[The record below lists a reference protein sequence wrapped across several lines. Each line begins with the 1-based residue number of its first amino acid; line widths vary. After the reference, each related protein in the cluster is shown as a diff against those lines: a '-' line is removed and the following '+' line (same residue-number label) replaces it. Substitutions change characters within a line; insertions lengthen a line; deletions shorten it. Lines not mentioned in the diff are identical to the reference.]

1 MSELLERIA
10 VFERLAAQLEEKL
23 ADPEVAKS
31 PNEYA
36 TAAKEL
42 SQIRPLAEAGIRF
55 RKVLGEVGDAQAML
69 DDSDPDVRELAQAE
83 LDELEQQRDRLEQEI
98 QILLVPKDPNDER
111 SAIVEIRAANRDTD
125 TRAMARRYF
134 GPELGDA
141 YVDSQPDDGSSRVYR
156 MQPERW
162 LTVDYAK
169 VLPG

>member
-1 MSELLERIA
+1 MTASLKMTREERESFLADRHIG
-10 VFERLAAQLEEKL
+10 VISVENPGRPPLAAPIWYDFTPAAGVWVVTGASSQKGVALEKAGRFSL
-23 ADPEVAKS
+23 VA
-31 PNEYA
+31 
-36 TAAKEL
+36 
-42 SQIRPLAEAGIRF
+42 
-55 RKVLGEVGDAQAML
+55 
-69 DDSDPDVRELAQAE
+69 
-83 LDELEQQRDRLEQEI
+83 QQEDMPYKYVSVEG
-98 QILLVPKDPNDER
+98 P
-111 SAIVEIRAANRDTD
+111 IVEIRAANRDTD